1 MLAVLRITK
10 TETIPSRVRVFFASL
25 ILAYCLLFTDQNS
38 KKSAINVGG
47 VLRNQSSLKK
57 FCSSDHSATPL
68 CISTFKTLL
77 LWFIVTSKSL
87 NSKILLSYVY
97 TMILQNIL
105 PVLAGH
111 LSAVI

>member
-47 VLRNQSSLKK
+47 VLRNQSSLK
-57 FCSSDHSATPL
+57 
-68 CISTFKTLL
+68 
-77 LWFIVTSKSL
+77 SL
-87 NSKILLSYVY
+87 
-97 TMILQNIL
+97 Q
-105 PVLAGH
+105 
-111 LSAVI
+111 